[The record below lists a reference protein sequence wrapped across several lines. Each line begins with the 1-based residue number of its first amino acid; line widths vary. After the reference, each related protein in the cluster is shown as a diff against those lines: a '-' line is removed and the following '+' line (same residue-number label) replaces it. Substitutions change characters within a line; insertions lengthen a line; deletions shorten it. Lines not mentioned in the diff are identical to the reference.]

1 MSRFLMLLARKV
13 FANMSRHQGFFFA
26 RKLRQYRKEIHQ
38 QSFWYKK
45 DGVRPYYFT
54 YKNKFIRER
63 IYFIN
68 LCQEVL
74 WYQAFAMIY
83 TLHHTWCTVQM
94 FFWTP
99 HNLLVHSE
107 VRWVL
112 PCSSAARVVALPP
125 PAPFQL
131 RTQELSVGTAAA
143 ATPWRRRG
151 RRRLRRRQRSVDRSV
166 GRWDE
171 IAKQPAHK
179 RGSRKAMLCAT
190 TT

>member
-1 MSRFLMLLARKV
+1 MARDLSFICKCQDFYGWTPILLVPTILHMKI
-13 FANMSRHQGFFFA
+13 SS
-26 RKLRQYRKEIHQ
+26 YEKE
-38 QSFWYKK
+38 YM
-45 DGVRPYYFT
+45 V
-54 YKNKFIRER
+54 
-63 IYFIN
+63 IN

-112 PCSSAARVVALPP
+112 PCSSAARVVALPPP